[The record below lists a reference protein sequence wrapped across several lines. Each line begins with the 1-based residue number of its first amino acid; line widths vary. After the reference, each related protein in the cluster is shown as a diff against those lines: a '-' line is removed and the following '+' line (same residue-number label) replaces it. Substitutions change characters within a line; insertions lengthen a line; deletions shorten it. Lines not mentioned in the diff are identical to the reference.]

1 MSHYKPYPAYKDSGV
16 EWIGLVPEHWKVAQI
31 KRISALNPKK
41 STLSKEKDSLCTFLP
56 MEKLRTNAIT
66 LDETRPIH
74 EVYDGYSYFCDD
86 DILIAKV
93 TPCFENG
100 NIAVANGLVN
110 GIGFGSTE
118 INVLRVNG
126 KGHNRFL
133 YYRLQEEQFRTIA
146 KSEMRGT
153 GGLKRVPTELFES
166 FTFGLPDTD
175 EQVTI
180 AATLDRETARIDA
193 LVEKKTRFI
202 ELLKEKRQALITHAV
217 TKGLDPNVK
226 MKDSGIEWIGQ
237 VPEHW
242 KIAQIKRI
250 SALNPR
256 KSTLSEEK
264 DSLCTFLPMEKLRTN
279 AVTLDETRPIHEVYG
294 GYSYFSDG
302 DILIAKVTPCFENG
316 NIAVANGLVNGIG
329 FGSTEINVLRVNGK
343 GHNRFLYYRLQEEQF
358 RTIAKSEMR
367 GTGGLKR
374 VPTELFESFTF
385 GLPDTDEQVTIA
397 ATLDRETARIDA
409 LVEKKT
415 RFIEL
420 LKEKR
425 QALITHAVT
434 KGLDRNAKMKD
445 SGIEW
450 IGQVPE
456 EWLNRKVF
464 HAFQAIGSGTTP
476 PAKEHEWYQGGTIPW
491 ITTSELRE
499 NTVVKT
505 KKCVTSDAM
514 QKFSA
519 LKIFPA
525 GSLAIAM
532 YGATIGRLG
541 FLGIPATTN
550 QACCVLSGERDLNI
564 QFLYYWLM
572 AFRADIVAFFS
583 EGGGQP
589 NINQEVIASLRVPSP
604 APDEQATIVA
614 TLDRE
619 TARIDALISKAE
631 QSITLLKE
639 RRAAFITAAVT
650 GQIDLRGK
658 Q

>member
-1 MSHYKPYPAYKDSGV
+1 MSQYRAYPAYKDSGI
-16 EWIGLVPEHWKVAQI
+16 EWIGQVPEHWKIARVKRLASLRNERRNDVSTDTIYIGLEDVEAGSGQYKPTNGSSRQSEDSTVGIFYEGDVLYGKLRPYLRKAIISEMAGCCSTEFLVLRAEKTEPRWLQEWLLTPDVTHQIESGCEGAKMPRADWGHIGSIEVVYPDQPEQAQI
-31 KRISALNPKK
+31 L
-41 STLSKEKDSLCTFLP
+41 T
-56 MEKLRTNAIT
+56 
-66 LDETRPIH
+66 
-74 EVYDGYSYFCDD
+74 
-86 DILIAKV
+86 
-93 TPCFENG
+93 
-100 NIAVANGLVN
+100 
-110 GIGFGSTE
+110 
-118 INVLRVNG
+118 
-126 KGHNRFL
+126 
-133 YYRLQEEQFRTIA
+133 
-146 KSEMRGT
+146 
-153 GGLKRVPTELFES
+153 
-166 FTFGLPDTD
+166 
-175 EQVTI
+175 
-180 AATLDRETARIDA
+180 TLDRETARIDA

-217 TKGLDPNVK
+217 TKGLDPN
-226 MKDSGIEWIGQ
+226 
-237 VPEHW
+237 
-242 KIAQIKRI
+242 
-250 SALNPR
+250 
-256 KSTLSEEK
+256 
-264 DSLCTFLPMEKLRTN
+264 
-279 AVTLDETRPIHEVYG
+279 
-294 GYSYFSDG
+294 
-302 DILIAKVTPCFENG
+302 
-316 NIAVANGLVNGIG
+316 
-329 FGSTEINVLRVNGK
+329 
-343 GHNRFLYYRLQEEQF
+343 
-358 RTIAKSEMR
+358 
-367 GTGGLKR
+367 
-374 VPTELFESFTF
+374 
-385 GLPDTDEQVTIA
+385 
-397 ATLDRETARIDA
+397 
-409 LVEKKT
+409 
-415 RFIEL
+415 
-420 LKEKR
+420 
-425 QALITHAVT
+425 
-434 KGLDRNAKMKD
+434 AKMKD

-456 EWLNRKVF
+456 KWLNRKVF

-476 PAKEHEWYQGGTIPW
+476 PSKEHEWYQGGTIPW

-541 FLGIPATTN
+541 FLGIPATNN

-589 NINQEVIASLRVPSP
+589 NINQEVIASLWVPSP
-604 APDEQATIVA
+604 APDEQATIAA
-614 TLDRE
+614 TLNRE